1 MNNENLLEADRP
13 SSIEIII
20 QNIVEAFAHLKSIS
34 GEYSESVEGRSPEKQ
49 IWDNIKIA
57 IRGVSLAN
65 GFLKAFPAYE
75 PKHAKDYIQGLDT
88 FTENSFNSLN
98 ESLQSL
104 VAVVNL
110 CSAIEKVIQLYTE
123 NSDED
128 LTPSQKTENTLAKT
142 KAGITLF
149 SSGIK
154 FADLYSSQL
163 GNAIARSGRL
173 GKHVNGAAIG
183 QSISKTVGIIGGVCK
198 IANGI
203 IEASM
208 ASEPHEQYGAICDI
222 TSGVLDVTAKMWPE
236 YALPLAAL
244 SLTFTIA
251 AGYFKDG
258 KLFEG
263 MCTLIIGTFVSVL
276 IGTVLKKLK
285 SAAIRALMNTIMTA
299 LGSLSASVSAAVSTM
314 LPLLPVVAP
323 ILVWIGGEIFSALA
337 SEPPEYA
344 QGGFPAK
351 EKAFIAREA
360 GPELVGTL
368 NGRNAVVNNNQIV
381 QSVSRGVSEAFMAVW
396 HNRSSAGL
404 MDVEV
409 YLDGKQ
415 LAAVAY

>member
-1 MNNENLLEADRP
+1 MDNENILETDRS

-20 QNIVEAFAHLKSIS
+20 QNIVEAFAQLKSIS
-34 GEYSESVEGRSPEKQ
+34 GEYSESIEGRAPEKQ
-49 IWDNIKIA
+49 IWENIKIA

-75 PKHAKDYIQGLDT
+75 PKHAKDYIQGLNT
-88 FTENSFNSLN
+88 FTENSFSSFNK
-98 ESLQSL
+98 SLQSL
-104 VAVVNL
+104 
-110 CSAIEKVIQLYTE
+110 SAAISVCLIIEELMKESYEAESGNVMPKDTASQAKDMFTFISAGSQL
-123 NSDED
+123 
-128 LTPSQKTENTLAKT
+128 
-142 KAGITLF
+142 I
-149 SSGIK
+149 IV
-154 FADLYSSQL
+154 YSSQL
-163 GNAIARSGRL
+163 GNALASKAAL
-173 GKHVNGAAIG
+173 KNPVQGAALG
-183 QSISKTVGIIGGVCK
+183 QSISKTAGIIGGVCK

-236 YALPLAAL
+236 HALPLAAL

-263 MCTLIIGTFVSVL
+263 VCTLIIGTFVSVL
-276 IGTVLKKLK
+276 IGTVLKKLI

-368 NGRNAVVNNNQIV
+368 NGRSAVVNNNQIV
-381 QSVSRGVSEAFMAVW
+381 QSVSLGVSEAFMAVW

>member
-1 MNNENLLEADRP
+1 MDNENIRETDRP

-34 GEYSESVEGRSPEKQ
+34 GEYSESIEGRAPEKR
-49 IWDNIKIA
+49 IWENIKIA
-57 IRGVSLAN
+57 IRSVSLAN

-75 PKHAKDYIQGLDT
+75 PKHAKDYIQGLNT
-88 FTENSFNSLN
+88 FTENSFSSFNK
-98 ESLQSL
+98 SLQSFS
-104 VAVVNL
+104 AVVNL
-110 CSAIEKVIQLYTE
+110 CSAIEKVINELKKPDK
-123 NSDED
+123 N
-128 LTPSQKTENTLAKT
+128 LTPNQKTEATLAKT
-142 KAGITLF
+142 KAGISLL
-149 SSGIK
+149 SSSIK

-163 GNAIARSGRL
+163 GNAIAQIERL
-173 GKHVNGAAIG
+173 GKHVNGAALG
-183 QSISKTVGIIGGVCK
+183 RSISKTVGIIGGVCK

-208 ASEPHEQYGAICDI
+208 ASEPHEEYSAICNI
-222 TSGVLDVTAKMWPE
+222 NSGVLDVTAKMCPE
-236 YALPLAAL
+236 YALPLTAL
-244 SLTFTIA
+244 SITFTIA
-251 AGYFKDG
+251 AGFFKDG

-276 IGTVLKKLK
+276 IGTVLKKLI

-314 LPLLPVVAP
+314 LPLLPVVVP
-323 ILVWIGGEIFSALA
+323 ILVWIGEKIFSALA
-337 SEPPEYA
+337 SDPPEYA

-351 EKAFIAREA
+351 EKTFIAREA

-368 NGRNAVVNNNQIV
+368 NGRSAVVNNDQIV
-381 QSVSRGVSEAFMAVW
+381 QSVSQGVSEAFMAVW

>member
-1 MNNENLLEADRP
+1 MDNENIRETDRP

-34 GEYSESVEGRSPEKQ
+34 DEYSEPIEGRAPEKR
-49 IWDNIKIA
+49 IWDNIKNA
-57 IRGVSLAN
+57 IRGASLAN
-65 GFLKAFPAYE
+65 SFLKAFPAYE
-75 PKHAKDYIQGLDT
+75 PKHMKGYIQGLNT
-88 FTENSFNSLN
+88 FTENSFSSFNK
-98 ESLQSL
+98 SLQSFS
-104 VAVVNL
+104 AVVNFCL
-110 CSAIEKVIQLYTE
+110 DIENAIRLFTE
-123 NSDED
+123 ESDED
-128 LTPSQKTENTLAKT
+128 LTPNQKAEDTLAKA
-142 KAGITLF
+142 KAWITLI
-149 SSGIK
+149 SSSIK
-154 FADLYSSQL
+154 FFDLYSSQL
-163 GNAIARSGRL
+163 GNAIARTERL
-173 GKHVNGAAIG
+173 GKHMNGAAYG
-183 QSISKTVGIIGGVCK
+183 RSISKTVGIIGGVCK

-208 ASEPHEQYGAICDI
+208 ASEPHEEYSAICNI
-222 TSGVLDVTAKMWPE
+222 NSGVLDVTAKMCPE
-236 YALPLAAL
+236 YALPLTAL
-244 SLTFTIA
+244 SITFTIA

-263 MCTLIIGTFVSVL
+263 TCTLIIGTFVSVL
-276 IGTVLKKLK
+276 IGTVLKKLI

-323 ILVWIGGEIFSALA
+323 ILVWIGEKIFSALA
-337 SEPPEYA
+337 SDPPEYA

-368 NGRNAVVNNNQIV
+368 NGRSAVVNNDQIV

-415 LAAVAY
+415 LSAVAY

>member
-1 MNNENLLEADRP
+1 
-13 SSIEIII
+13 
-20 QNIVEAFAHLKSIS
+20 
-34 GEYSESVEGRSPEKQ
+34 
-49 IWDNIKIA
+49 
-57 IRGVSLAN
+57 
-65 GFLKAFPAYE
+65 
-75 PKHAKDYIQGLDT
+75 
-88 FTENSFNSLN
+88 
-98 ESLQSL
+98 
-104 VAVVNL
+104 
-110 CSAIEKVIQLYTE
+110 
-123 NSDED
+123 
-128 LTPSQKTENTLAKT
+128 
-142 KAGITLF
+142 
-149 SSGIK
+149 
-154 FADLYSSQL
+154 
-163 GNAIARSGRL
+163 
-173 GKHVNGAAIG
+173 
-183 QSISKTVGIIGGVCK
+183 
-198 IANGI
+198 
-203 IEASM
+203 M

-276 IGTVLKKLK
+276 IGTVLKKLV

-323 ILVWIGGEIFSALA
+323 ILLWIGEKIFSALA
-337 SEPPEYA
+337 SESPEYA

-368 NGRNAVVNNNQIV
+368 NGRNAVVNNSQIV
-381 QSVSRGVSEAFMAVW
+381 QSVSRGVSKAFMAVW
-396 HNRSSAGL
+396 YDGSTAGL

-415 LAAVAY
+415 LAAVAC